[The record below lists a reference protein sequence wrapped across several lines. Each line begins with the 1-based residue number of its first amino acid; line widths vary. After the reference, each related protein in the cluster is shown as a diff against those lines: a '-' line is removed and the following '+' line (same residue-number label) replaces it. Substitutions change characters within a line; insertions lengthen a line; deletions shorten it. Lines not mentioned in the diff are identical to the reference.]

1 MQTNKT
7 DSILRA
13 KGINFSYGQKSVLSN
28 IKFSLK
34 TGEVVGI
41 AGESGSGKTTLL
53 KVLSAKLVPQS
64 GEVFFK
70 DENIYAG
77 NEQLLRGHDDIKI
90 VDQDFDLM
98 PFITVDENIIR
109 NSLSLS
115 ENGRKRL
122 LRQMKSYLNL
132 KDVGSNK
139 AADTSGGQKQRIAL
153 ATAVATKPD
162 VLLLDEP
169 FANLDYSLKVQA
181 IRLLKSE
188 WRAKAMVVVAHE
200 PADLLSLCDRLIIMK
215 KGKIVQQGNSKEVY
229 QNPKNRYV
237 AELLGP
243 INVLRDE
250 MAKAMKTEKKLVRPN
265 ELVVSS
271 KGISVEITNQH
282 FCGSFTEV
290 EVYSSEYEQALI
302 FHHYRK
308 EDLEV
313 GQKVKLCY
321 QGRD

>member
-1 MQTNKT
+1 MQTIKT
-7 DSILRA
+7 DSLLKA
-13 KGINFSYGQKSVLSN
+13 KGINFSYGQKSVLTN
-28 IKFSLK
+28 IKFTLK
-34 TGEVVGI
+34 AGEVVGI

-70 DENIYAG
+70 NENIYAG
-77 NEQLLRGHDDIKI
+77 NEQLLRGHDSIKI

-98 PFITVDENIIR
+98 PYITVDENIIR

-122 LRQMKSYLNL
+122 LKQMKSHLNL

-139 AADTSGGQKQRIAL
+139 AVNTSGGQKQRIAL

-181 IRLLKSE
+181 IQLLKSE

-200 PADLLSLCDRLIIMK
+200 PADLLSLCDRLVIMK
-215 KGKIVQQGNSKEVY
+215 KGKIVQQGKSKEVY

-243 INVLRDE
+243 INVLNPE
-250 MAKAMKTEKKLVRPN
+250 LVKALKTEKKLVRPH
-265 ELVVSS
+265 ELSFAES
-271 KGISVEITNQH
+271 GISVEITNLH
-282 FCGSFTEV
+282 YCGGFTEV
-290 EVYSSEYEQALI
+290 GVYSSEYEQTLI
-302 FHHYRK
+302 TQYFGK
-308 EDLEV
+308 GDLEE
-313 GQKVKLCY
+313 GQKVKLTY
-321 QGRD
+321 SGGN